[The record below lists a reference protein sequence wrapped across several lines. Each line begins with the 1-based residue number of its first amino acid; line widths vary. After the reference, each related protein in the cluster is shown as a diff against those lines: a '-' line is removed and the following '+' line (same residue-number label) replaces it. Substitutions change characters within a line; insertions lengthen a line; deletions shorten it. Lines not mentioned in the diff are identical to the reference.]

1 MKKILFFVCALAT
14 MSMVSCGNGKTT
26 STEVVNDSISV
37 DSASVDSTVVV
48 EVVDSLVVDS
58 AEVVSE

>member
-1 MKKILFFVCALAT
+1 MKKFLFVMFALVAT
-14 MSMVSCGNGKTT
+14 SFASCGNGKTT

-37 DSASVDSTVVV
+37 DSAKVDSTVV

-58 AEVVSE
+58 TEVVSE